1 MANESNNKITF
12 KLCASVLG
20 GLLLLVVSG
29 TQALAIKHI
38 IQNGTNIV
46 ALKENEFDME
56 ARLNLQKELGEIKA
70 AIQVISAKLD
80 RNGGG

>member
-1 MANESNNKITF
+1 MANENSKITF

-38 IQNGTNIV
+38 IQNGTDIV
-46 ALKENEFDME
+46 ALKENEFNME

-70 AIQVISAKLD
+70 AIQVLSTKMD
-80 RNGGG
+80 RD